1 MTSSIAARNEVGSQR
16 VASALGPEWSF
27 SRGRNSSPTSRLVR
41 IRHVSNS
48 PFPNPPGPF
57 QGNGLSGEM
66 TPPVSGFCGLHRT
79 LWVLFIFPCPPS
91 PCPGHYPRHLS
102 TTRTLSPCGSRRVG
116 DPEVSRSTCVVV
128 RYLHSPDSPH
138 HLRVATAGG
147 LLRQRACLTQ
157 TAVYVL

>member
-1 MTSSIAARNEVGSQR
+1 MPQLSARNEVSKEVATPLRLPDSSEFGTFPTPPSRTRRAPFKATGS
-16 VASALGPEWSF
+16 E
-27 SRGRNSSPTSRLVR
+27 
-41 IRHVSNS
+41 
-48 PFPNPPGPF
+48 
-57 QGNGLSGEM
+57 GEM
-66 TPPVSGFCGLHRT
+66 TPPVSGSCGLHRT

-102 TTRTLSPCGSRRVG
+102 TMRTLSPCGSRRVG

-128 RYLHSPDSPH
+128 RYLHSPESLH
-138 HLRVATAGG
+138 HLRVATAES